1 MATNL
6 EKRVLT
12 IDFSPKEKKLRR
24 KNASDKKSIDSRKQR
39 LSLSAE
45 EKPFHSRK
53 SEKVFFSMLF
63 FPFPEQLK
71 AYLGYNID
79 ISSLI
84 KIIELTMEMICHCDV
99 TTCNICPG
107 SVRVFSR
114 KVEKL
119 KSF

>member
-24 KNASDKKSIDSRKQR
+24 KNASDKKSIDSCKQR

-79 ISSLI
+79 TCSLMRII
-84 KIIELTMEMICHCDV
+84 KISKKKICHCDV
-99 TTCNICPG
+99 TTCNICPS